1 MSAGPGLFDLSGKR
15 ALVTG
20 GGSGIG
26 LGMATGVAQHGAA
39 VHLWGRTAQRLDDAR
54 QQLLPFGTEVST
66 SVVDVSDEMAVTAGV
81 EDLLSDGGI
90 DIAIVNA
97 GISGGRVPFL
107 ESTTEDY
114 RSILATNLDGA
125 YFTVREVCRAMVA
138 SGRGGSIITV
148 ASIAAVDGA
157 ARNQAYGATKAAV
170 ASLTR
175 ATAVEM
181 ARHGIRVNAVLPGWI
196 ATDMTAVSQASQKFT
211 DNVLA
216 RVPIRRW
223 GQPDDFAGIAVL
235 LASGA
240 SAYQTGTTVV
250 VDGGYTIF

>member
-1 MSAGPGLFDLSGKR
+1 MSGLFDLGGKR

-26 LGMATGVAQHGAA
+26 LGMATGLAQHGAA
-39 VHLWGRTAQRLDDAR
+39 VNLWGRTQSRLADAR
-54 QQLLPFGTEVST
+54 EQLSSIGPEVST
-66 SVVDVSDEMAVTAGV
+66 RVVDVSDEAAVVSGV
-81 EDLLSDGGI
+81 DALVAAGGI

-97 GISGGRVPFL
+97 GVGGGRTPFL

-114 RSILATNLDGA
+114 RRILATNLDGA
-125 YFTVREVCRAMVA
+125 YFTMREVCRAMVA
-138 SGRGGSIITV
+138 GGRGGSIITV

-170 ASLTR
+170 SSLTR

-181 ARHGIRVNAVLPGWI
+181 GRHGIRVNAVLPGWI
-196 ATDMTAVSQASQKFT
+196 ATDMTAASQASQKFK

-223 GQPDDFAGIAVL
+223 GQPEDFAGIAVL

-240 SAYQTGTTVV
+240 SGYQTGTTIV

>member
-1 MSAGPGLFDLSGKR
+1 M
-15 ALVTG
+15 VT
-20 GGSGIG
+20 
-26 LGMATGVAQHGAA
+26 
-39 VHLWGRTAQRLDDAR
+39 
-54 QQLLPFGTEVST
+54 
-66 SVVDVSDEMAVTAGV
+66 
-81 EDLLSDGGI
+81 
-90 DIAIVNA
+90 
-97 GISGGRVPFL
+97 
-107 ESTTEDY
+107 
-114 RSILATNLDGA
+114 
-125 YFTVREVCRAMVA
+125 

-223 GQPDDFAGIAVL
+223 GRPEDFAGIAVL